1 MKKKVIIS
9 NPEDLEKN
17 LQYISP
23 ITWII
28 LSIVALL
35 IAGLFSWSFL
45 YKIQDKI
52 IGKANVIAGEV
63 TLNIDNS
70 NLSKIKVGQK
80 VYILDQVGEIVSI
93 KDRQPIVSSFSLVDG
108 EYEYTLINEMRPID
122 FLVK

>member
-108 EYEYTLINEMRPID
+108 EYEYTLINELRPID

>member
-63 TLNIDNS
+63 TLNINNS